1 MSPESLTSQTVD
13 EFKSR
18 LENLTPDSERI
29 FGTLDPAGMMRHMRN
44 VMETALEEVTHPNK
58 TIPIVGP
65 TLFFI
70 FCNIITTWPGGK
82 IKAPAFWTPPAEEEF
97 EKERELIFAAMDRFL
112 EKAEKEPTKKV
123 QNPFFG
129 KLTMKNW
136 ALLTGVHLHH
146 HLRQFSV

>member
-1 MSPESLTSQTVD
+1 MTPKALTPETLD

-18 LENLTPDSERI
+18 LNSLTPESERI
-29 FGTLDPAGMMRHMRN
+29 FGTLDPPGMMRHMRN
-44 VMETALEEVTHPNK
+44 VMETALEEVSYPNK

-70 FCNIITTWPGGK
+70 FCNVVTTWPGGK
-82 IKAPAFWTPPAEEEF
+82 IKAPSFWTPPAEEEF
-97 EKERELIFAAMDRFL
+97 AKERDLIIAAMDRFL
-112 EKAEKEPTKKV
+112 EKLGKEPKKKI

-136 ALLTGVHLHH
+136 ALLTGLHLHH